1 MKLHFFVHE
10 RGRTVL
16 NGKILGG
23 RPPPLPPLRRGPCCI
38 TSVLSILFIIFAIYT
53 YGYIFLKHLNSRR
66 RYSGTSTPS
75 ELSVWQAFRMSKFF
89 ISALLVGSYL
99 ILRVVPVLV
108 LVTMTFVHGST
119 LPNWLIIYSSV
130 SVALSDLMD
139 GLIYVILCPSVQKQL
154 RHSKVVFSQRND
166 EVKIMLNKAYM
177 KGKEYVQSPLLTLK
191 QRATT
196 LS

>member
-1 MKLHFFVHE
+1 MFFF
-10 RGRTVL
+10 GYDYGVL
-16 NGKILGG
+16 PNCVDLE
-23 RPPPLPPLRRGPCCI
+23 
-38 TSVLSILFIIFAIYT
+38 LFGINF
-53 YGYIFLKHLNSRR
+53 NP
-66 RYSGTSTPS
+66 STDL
-75 ELSVWQAFRMSKFF
+75 EFF

-108 LVTMTFVHGST
+108 LVTMTFVIGST

-139 GLIYVILCPSVQKQL
+139 GLIYVI
-154 RHSKVVFSQRND
+154 
-166 EVKIMLNKAYM
+166 KAYL
-177 KGKEYVQSPLLTLK
+177 KSKEYVQSPLLTLK